1 MKHPIGTD
9 PAELLVQSAGLG
21 VHLTPSQAETL
32 LRFERLLWERAVPL
46 GFVSEAD
53 AGSLRQRHTLDCLRA
68 ALAVEPED
76 RDAYDLGSGAGLPG
90 IVVAVVRPDVLVT
103 LVESQRRRVAFLEL
117 AVETLGLPNA
127 LVEAIRVEAIVN
139 PVDVCFSRAFAPP
152 LEAWRAAAGF
162 LRPGGRLV
170 YFAGRRRSVLAELPD
185 GVSFRQ
191 LTTPVLESAG
201 PLVIMTQ
208 Q

>member
-1 MKHPIGTD
+1 MKHPTETD
-9 PAELLVQSAGLG
+9 PAQLLAQSAALG
-21 VHLTPSQAETL
+21 VHLTLGQADSL

-68 ALAVEPED
+68 ALAVEPGD

-90 IVVAVVRPDVLVT
+90 IVVAVARPHVRVT

-117 AVETLGLPNA
+117 VVETLGLPNA
-127 LVEAIRVEAIVN
+127 LVEATRAEAVAN
-139 PVDVCFSRAFAPP
+139 PVDICFSRAFAPP
-152 LEAWRAAAGF
+152 LEAWQAAAGL

-170 YFAGRRRSVLAELPD
+170 YFAGKLRAVLAELPD
-185 GVSFRQ
+185 GVSSRL